1 MLKSFELTLIIW
13 TIIPPESL
21 KARIT
26 TFVKSYMMMWD
37 FKSENP
43 QNIELCFSLWGH
55 SCEAQK
61 GQNQ

>member
-21 KARIT
+21 KARIA

-37 FKSENP
+37 FKLENLR
-43 QNIELCFSLWGH
+43 NGGLYFSF
-55 SCEAQK
+55 
-61 GQNQ
+61 

>member
-21 KARIT
+21 KARIV

-37 FKSENP
+37 FKSENH
-43 QNIELCFSLWGH
+43 QNIELYFSF
-55 SCEAQK
+55 
-61 GQNQ
+61 

>member
-37 FKSENP
+37 FKSENH
-43 QNIELCFSLWGH
+43 QNVGLYFSLWGH
-55 SCEAQK
+55 SCEVQK
-61 GQNQ
+61 GQNL